1 METYMLRLSALV
13 ALIPAALFVFRAAPK
28 RDLVFWSVMG
38 VALVGTLSW
47 VYVRQSAGWST
58 GISTALWLTVAACLI
73 IFAFI
78 AAISDDAWRWTP
90 LLLPY
95 LLVLAILA
103 TAWGQA
109 PEVPLTGGAPLA
121 WIGTHIAVSVA
132 TYALITLAA
141 VGSLAAA
148 MQQRA
153 IKTKART
160 SFSRMLPSVAGSE
173 KLVVNLLLAS
183 VIVLAIGL
191 ATGMA
196 TQFLETGNLV
206 LLDHKT
212 TFAFAVFV
220 VLLVLL
226 FLHFRNGLRGRAT
239 TRVVLLAYLL
249 LTLGYPGVKFVTDIL
264 MA

>member
-38 VALVGTLSW
+38 VALMGTLSW

-78 AAISDDAWRWTP
+78 AAISEDAWRWTP

-121 WIGTHIAVSVA
+121 WIGTHLARIEDNVRQRVDPNSRKFIGIGPILDHWIRGLDQQRLAHDVA
-132 TYALITLAA
+132 DASA
-141 VGSLAAA
+141 VGPG
-148 MQQRA
+148 
-153 IKTKART
+153 T
-160 SFSRMLPSVAGSE
+160 
-173 KLVVNLLLAS
+173 
-183 VIVLAIGL
+183 
-191 ATGMA
+191 
-196 TQFLETGNLV
+196 
-206 LLDHKT
+206 H
-212 TFAFAVFV
+212 
-220 VLLVLL
+220 
-226 FLHFRNGLRGRAT
+226 RG
-239 TRVVLLAYLL
+239 
-249 LTLGYPGVKFVTDIL
+249 
-264 MA
+264 